1 MESWVVG
8 YDGDADVERHADV
21 TSSPLPRTGEG
32 LGVRALPPLRIREVS
47 DYI

>member
-8 YDGDADVERHADV
+8 YDGDGDVERHSGAVEEASRDK
-21 TSSPLPRTGEG
+21 RQ
-32 LGVRALPPLRIREVS
+32 LRIREVS

>member
-8 YDGDADVERHADV
+8 YDGDADVERHSGAIEEAAN
-21 TSSPLPRTGEG
+21 P
-32 LGVRALPPLRIREVS
+32 ALRIREVS

>member
-8 YDGDADVERHADV
+8 YDGDGDVERHA
-21 TSSPLPRTGEG
+21 
-32 LGVRALPPLRIREVS
+32 GVRAQDKPAPPLKLRIVS

>member
-8 YDGDADVERHADV
+8 YDGDEDVERHAGASTPDAV
-21 TSSPLPRTGEG
+21 
-32 LGVRALPPLRIREVS
+32 APPLRLRLIS

>member
-8 YDGDADVERHADV
+8 YEGDNDVERHAGSESM
-21 TSSPLPRTGEG
+21 TERTQ
-32 LGVRALPPLRIREVS
+32 PLRIRAVS

>member
-8 YDGDADVERHADV
+8 YDGDDDVERHA
-21 TSSPLPRTGEG
+21 SPGPEG
-32 LGVRALPPLRIREVS
+32 AEATVAKEGPSLRIREVS

>member
-8 YDGDADVERHADV
+8 YDGDSDVERHADAEA
-21 TSSPLPRTGEG
+21 PGDAARLR
-32 LGVRALPPLRIREVS
+32 LGVVS

>member
-8 YDGDADVERHADV
+8 YDGDGDVERHSGAMDEAV
-21 TSSPLPRTGEG
+21 STKP
-32 LGVRALPPLRIREVS
+32 ALRIREVS